1 MGEPPSR
8 RRGNGDARNLVSE
21 ADGEVSARRVA
32 NERLHAGAVAAV
44 AQRLAR
50 FELGGLLHEL
60 SGQRDG
66 LGDAPLVLARS
77 RVSL

>member
-1 MGEPPSR
+1 MKSAPDTSR
-8 RRGNGDARNLVSE
+8 T
-21 ADGEVSARRVA
+21 SACMP
-32 NERLHAGAVAAV
+32 GAVAAV
-44 AQRLAR
+44 AQQLAR

-60 SGQRDG
+60 SGPRDG